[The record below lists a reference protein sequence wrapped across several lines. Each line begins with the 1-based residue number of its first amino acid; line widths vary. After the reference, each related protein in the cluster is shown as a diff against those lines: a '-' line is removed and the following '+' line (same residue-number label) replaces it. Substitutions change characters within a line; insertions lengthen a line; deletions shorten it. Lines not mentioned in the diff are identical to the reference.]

1 MKAML
6 HTACGC
12 SRWIEIQEKDF
23 PEIMY
28 VAIEGAPT
36 IKGIGTA
43 DQVTMRKRA
52 FRLTE
57 VVYDFL
63 GRYPKYEEI
72 VEEK

>member
-28 VAIEGAPT
+28 VAIGGVPT
-36 IKGIGTA
+36 IRKIRTA
-43 DQVTMRKRA
+43 DRVTRRKRA
-52 FRLTE
+52 FRFTE
-57 VVYDFL
+57 AVYDFL

-72 VEEK
+72 VEER